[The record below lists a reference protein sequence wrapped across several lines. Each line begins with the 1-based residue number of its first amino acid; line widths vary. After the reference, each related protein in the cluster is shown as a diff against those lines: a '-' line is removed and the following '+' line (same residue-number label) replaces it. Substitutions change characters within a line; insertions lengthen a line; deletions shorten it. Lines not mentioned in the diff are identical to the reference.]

1 MYPGYGPPGAFP
13 PPGYGIPP
21 RAPTAPGVPRGPPA
35 FPGAPPVGFPPPM
48 PPMPPGPMFPGAPGM
63 PMPPPVFNAAVTG
76 PPRPPGMA
84 MPTASPMPP
93 FVKEEAK
100 ATAEQTASAM
110 LDAMEGKL
118 GLAGDAG
125 EEEDP
130 AAAAAAVA
138 AAAPPPPIPQREL
151 KVFVGGLPAGEV
163 AEPDERSM
171 DTTMDDFSAAL
182 FSCCG
187 ELKTWDRAR
196 EPVTKRMLTFARA
209 VYVVPEAAIV
219 ATDLLDNME
228 VDVKGRKFTLSV
240 KAAKEDL
247 EYIEGTWPRDASGKR
262 RCIYRSLGE
271 GTRWHRTPDDT
282 GLNVPRYISDPT
294 GTGTSLVG
302 GTDVVAEAD
311 LTNRWN
317 LPALHRTPQWAGEEQ
332 RQGKARLKA
341 EDENSKV
348 PGLLPVPPPTEPAAA
363 EAQNEETAALPEK
376 AVKEE
381 GEADE
386 TEAGELRIDESE
398 NGGKTEPAA
407 DDYDV
412 EDEGEQDPQGS
423 EDVGNHVLAKFTR
436 KGRKRIKKLMR
447 ALKVR
452 NALRVLPVAF
462 GEIVA
467 EVGKQASSGSAQG
480 HGSGG
485 AREEASKRA
494 TATASAWRGGS
505 RELRRRERQT
515 SDGSCPRKPLGVRR
529 HAADRAG
536 GLECVR
542 EETQAEE
549 LRGRD
554 LEIEARTFF
563 TRVRC
568 LRSLE
573 PSYRSPLLILQ
584 EDIRARQRKRI
595 TYIEDQVRRLKKEKA
610 EAAKRALE
618 GPAPSQMTTMEN
630 GAVGVVAA
638 QSAPSGARERDPSG
652 APVPGEGAEPGPE
665 PRAQLQD
672 SARRSGVSN
681 LPAWMTR
688 GQGSAAQK
696 APPARPESRIP
707 GFVAAS
713 SSQAE
718 QGAETFH
725 QRKKPRI
732 DLGPGAHP
740 GAATTAPIDGVRR
753 TVPQRELSKEELR
766 QLADSIPS
774 SSDELFGLTVDWDAI
789 QASGVLDTRIKDWV
803 ARKFSEYLGEADET
817 MTTFVQGALQERSTP
832 DAIIKELAL
841 VLEDDAEVF
850 VTKLWRMVVFEAKRY
865 RASVLPDLAL
875 QWRLVLEIFKNAS
888 SDPPQLG
895 ALSALSA
902 L

>member
-1 MYPGYGPPGAFP
+1 
-13 PPGYGIPP
+13 
-21 RAPTAPGVPRGPPA
+21 
-35 FPGAPPVGFPPPM
+35 
-48 PPMPPGPMFPGAPGM
+48 
-63 PMPPPVFNAAVTG
+63 
-76 PPRPPGMA
+76 
-84 MPTASPMPP
+84 
-93 FVKEEAK
+93 
-100 ATAEQTASAM
+100 
-110 LDAMEGKL
+110 
-118 GLAGDAG
+118 
-125 EEEDP
+125 
-130 AAAAAAVA
+130 
-138 AAAPPPPIPQREL
+138 
-151 KVFVGGLPAGEV
+151 VGGLPAGEV

-247 EYIEGTWPRDASGKR
+247 EYIEELRSGRAK
-262 RCIYRSLGE
+262 SS
-271 GTRWHRTPDDT
+271 
-282 GLNVPRYISDPT
+282 V
-294 GTGTSLVG
+294 
-302 GTDVVAEAD
+302 
-311 LTNRWN
+311 
-317 LPALHRTPQWAGEEQ
+317 
-332 RQGKARLKA
+332 KA

-447 ALKVR
+447 ALKEKSWR
-452 NALRVLPVAF
+452 
-462 GEIVA
+462 
-467 EVGKQASSGSAQG
+467 KW
-480 HGSGG
+480 
-485 AREEASKRA
+485 ASKRLPEVPKVMEA
-494 TATASAWRGGS
+494 EA
-505 RELRRRERQT
+505 RERKLQ
-515 SDGSCPRKPLGVRR
+515 RERRLQRVLGV
-529 HAADRAG
+529 
-536 GLECVR
+536 E
-542 EETQAEE
+542 
-549 LRGRD
+549 D
-554 LEIEARTFF
+554 LESFGDENARQVTEAA
-563 TRVRC
+563 
-568 LRSLE
+568 LESL
-573 PSYRSPLLILQ
+573 SVYGVTQQTVQADLSAYVKRLK

-865 RASVLPDLAL
+865 RASV
-875 QWRLVLEIFKNAS
+875 
-888 SDPPQLG
+888 
-895 ALSALSA
+895 
-902 L
+902 